1 MRTQY
6 TVAGQS
12 IPTITISYGSFLI
25 LWGIVISQISESNS
39 ITSYFPSLLGAPL
52 LLSGILANAIPEKR
66 KLWMHIAAT
75 FGLLSALGGTR
86 FFMVISDGF
95 NYASSSMLMLLVTG
109 AIYTYIC
116 VQSFIWFRKNKEEI
130 EAKISALSEASAGL
144 AQKMYAEQAE
154 AGQQEAEAGGSN
166 EDNDAVEAEFEEVKE
181 DEKKG

>member
-25 LWGIVISQISESNS
+25 LWGIVISQISESTS

-95 NYASSSMLMLLVTG
+95 NYASSSMLMLLITG

-130 EAKISALSEASAGL
+130 EALRKD
-144 AQKMYAEQAE
+144 
-154 AGQQEAEAGGSN
+154 EAES
-166 EDNDAVEAEFEEVKE
+166 VQ
-181 DEKKG
+181 

>member
-25 LWGIVISQISESNS
+25 LWGIVISQISESTS

-95 NYASSSMLMLLVTG
+95 NYASSSMLMLLITG

-116 VQSFIWFRKNKEEI
+116 VQSIIWFRKNKEEI
-130 EAKISALSEASAGL
+130 EALRKD
-144 AQKMYAEQAE
+144 
-154 AGQQEAEAGGSN
+154 EAES
-166 EDNDAVEAEFEEVKE
+166 V
-181 DEKKG
+181 

>member
-25 LWGIVISQISESNS
+25 LWGIVISQISESTS

-95 NYASSSMLMLLVTG
+95 NYASSSMLMLLITG

-130 EAKISALSEASAGL
+130 EALR
-144 AQKMYAEQAE
+144 M
-154 AGQQEAEAGGSN
+154 QEMKSDTP
-166 EDNDAVEAEFEEVKE
+166 EDNQKTIVQNITYNINDSAISGDISNSVN
-181 DEKKG
+181 EKL

>member
-95 NYASSSMLMLLVTG
+95 NYASSSMLMLLITG

-130 EAKISALSEASAGL
+130 EALRKD
-144 AQKMYAEQAE
+144 
-154 AGQQEAEAGGSN
+154 EAES
-166 EDNDAVEAEFEEVKE
+166 VQ
-181 DEKKG
+181 

>member
-25 LWGIVISQISESNS
+25 LWGIVISQISESTS

-95 NYASSSMLMLLVTG
+95 NYASSSMLMLLITG
-109 AIYTYIC
+109 TIYTYIC

-130 EAKISALSEASAGL
+130 EALRK
-144 AQKMYAEQAE
+144 
-154 AGQQEAEAGGSN
+154 
-166 EDNDAVEAEFEEVKE
+166 D
-181 DEKKG
+181 KGESV